1 MTESPFVKAEGPE
14 PPNVADI
21 LREKHRETMARLDDS
36 ILDQLAKQSIV
47 HIPENTA
54 QIFVEDRGN
63 MYTVASNNPSTATV
77 YYREPMQPDRAEIER
92 VRDEVYRTQ
101 MELSRQRNKL
111 AQAIDEFNRVSN
123 SLSRAE
129 TKLFDAYQ
137 LIAQLSGFLDSI
149 EWGTHDE
156 WTRSQSLRG
165 RTRQV
170 VESFTVSNTIA
181 T

>member
-14 PPNVADI
+14 PPDVVN
-21 LREKHRETMARLDDS
+21 LLGEQHRETMAKLDDA
-36 ILDQLAKQSIV
+36 ILNQLAKQSIM

-54 QIFVEDRGN
+54 QIFVEDPR
-63 MYTVASNNPSTATV
+63 YEYA
-77 YYREPMQPDRAEIER
+77 YYREQMQPDQEEIDR
-92 VRDEVYRTQ
+92 VRAEVYRAE

-111 AQAIDEFNRVSN
+111 TQATDEINRVSN

-129 TKLFDAYQ
+129 TKAFDNYQ
-137 LIAQLSGFLDSI
+137 LIGQLVGYLDSI

-156 WTRSQSLRG
+156 WTRSQSLRERAHEYVG
-165 RTRQV
+165 SSTA
-170 VESFTVSNTIA
+170 SNTIA